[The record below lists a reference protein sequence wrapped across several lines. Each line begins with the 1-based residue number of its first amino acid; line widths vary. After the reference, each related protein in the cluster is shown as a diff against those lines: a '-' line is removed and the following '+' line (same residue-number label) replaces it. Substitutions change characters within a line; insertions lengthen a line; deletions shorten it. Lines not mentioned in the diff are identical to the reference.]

1 MEYDKRKIISNILPF
16 GRAWLSFLLSFS
28 FLYAWADAI
37 GTWRIYPS
45 YSDVTDIVPTGKNV
59 FVLASN
65 SLYSYNVNDGSL
77 RTYSN
82 NDVLNGTDIQNIAW
96 VNAVKKL
103 VITYSDYTIDLLS
116 LNGDVE
122 NISALA
128 DKETTDDKTVN
139 SIYVSGQYAY
149 LSTGFGIIKLN
160 AKDATIADSYN
171 LGFKVN
177 YCYISDNYLYA
188 ASESRGLMKCV
199 LTANLLNRN
208 EWTSA
213 GRYKKLVKDEY
224 VFDSTNKCYWAS
236 DADCKLTKYVKLDDG
251 SYQAV
256 SSGVI
261 PDGPRYNEHNYIVY
275 DNGRILSVRGRY
287 DYVSS
292 DTKTPGFVQEYTI
305 GTDKWM
311 CYDNTFSTENKK
323 ECIAQTQIS
332 VDPKDRNH
340 VMVAAKSGLY
350 EYKDKKMVAY
360 YDMNTD
366 DPVISVINNVNYS
379 VITGTRFDTS
389 GNLWMFNMG
398 NDNILCLTSSGE
410 WKSFPQKYLSKDDTY
425 RLKSLF
431 FDSRGL
437 LWFVN
442 DSWKAPIVGFYDIKS
457 NEMRVLSS
465 FTNTDGTT
473 ILEKKNIFAI
483 TEDKS
488 HNIWV
493 GSESGCFYLTPE
505 DVTTMCSNSGNVII
519 NPVQHKVP
527 RNDGTNYAD
536 YLLSNVFICDIKI
549 DDANRKW
556 FATNN
561 GVYLI
566 SSDNNTQLAHFT
578 MDNSPLPDNEV
589 KSIAIDANTGMVYFA
604 TLKGLCSYQSDV
616 TQSYGD
622 LTDDNV
628 YAYPNPVTP
637 DFTGDITITGLTD
650 GAQVKILATSGQLV
664 SEGKSNSGS
673 YHWNGCDQNGKKV
686 ASGVYM
692 VNVATAEGESGI
704 VTKISIVR

>member
-1 MEYDKRKIISNILPF
+1 MKQSLLIILFSI
-16 GRAWLSFLLSFS
+16 FS
-28 FLYAWADAI
+28 FPYVWGDAI
-37 GTWRIYPS
+37 GTWKVYPS
-45 YSDVTDIVPTGKNV
+45 YSEVSDIVPTGKEI

-82 NDVLNGTDIQNIAW
+82 NDLLNGCNIQNIVW
-96 VNAVKKL
+96 VNAAKKL

-128 DKETTDDKTVN
+128 DKQTTDDKTIN
-139 SIYVSGQYAY
+139 SIYVDGQYAY
-149 LSTGFGIIKLN
+149 LATGFGIVKVN

-171 LGFKVN
+171 LGYKVN
-177 YCYISDNYLYA
+177 YCYISGNYLYA
-188 ASESRGLMKCV
+188 ASEIKGLMKCQ
-199 LTANLLNRN
+199 LTANLLNKN
-208 EWTSA
+208 EWSSD
-213 GRYKKLVKDEY
+213 GEYHRQWKDKY
-224 VFDSTNKCYWAS
+224 VYDSTNNCYWA
-236 DADCKLTKYVKLDDG
+236 ADEESRLTKYQKEG
-251 SYQAV
+251 KTYQAV
-256 SSGVI
+256 STGVK
-261 PDGPRYNEHNYIVY
+261 PDGPQYNEHNYIIY

-292 DTKTPGFVQEYTI
+292 DTNTPGFVQEYIIDSDT
-305 GTDKWM
+305 WSV
-311 CYDNTFSTENKK
+311 YDNTYSTEKNKK
-323 ECIAQTQIS
+323 CVAQTQIS
-332 VDPKDRNH
+332 VDPRDMNH

-366 DPVISVINNVNYS
+366 DPIISVINDVNYS
-379 VITGTRFDTS
+379 VVTGTRYDAS
-389 GNLWMFNMG
+389 GNLWLFNMG
-398 NDNILCLTSSGE
+398 NDCVLCLTASGE
-410 WKSFPQKYLSKDDTY
+410 WKSFPQKYLSKDATY

-431 FDSRGL
+431 FDSRGF

-442 DSWKAPIVGFYDIKS
+442 DNWQDPIVGFFDVNSGEI
-457 NEMRVLSS
+457 RVINN
-465 FTNTDGTT
+465 FTNIDGTT
-473 ILEKKNIFAI
+473 ILERKNIFSV
-483 TEDKS
+483 TEDREN
-488 HNIWV
+488 NIWV
-493 GSESGCFYLTPE
+493 GSEVGCFYITPD
-505 DVTTMCSNSGNVII
+505 DVNAMYSNPENANVH
-519 NPVQHKVP
+519 PTKHTVP
-527 RNDGTNYAD
+527 RNDGTNLAD

-549 DDANRKW
+549 DRANRKW
-556 FATNN
+556 FATSN

-589 KSIAIDANTGMVYFA
+589 KSIAIDENTGMVYFA

-616 TQSYGD
+616 TKTYGN

-637 DFTGDITITGLTD
+637 DFTGDITVTGLTE
-650 GAQVKILATSGQLV
+650 GAQIKILTTSGQLV
-664 SEGKSNSGS
+664 SEGTSISGS
-673 YHWNGCDQNGKKV
+673 YRWNGCDRNGKKV

-692 VNVATAEGESGI
+692 VNVATAGGECGI

>member
-1 MEYDKRKIISNILPF
+1 MKQSILAILF
-16 GRAWLSFLLSFS
+16 SMFS
-28 FLYAWADAI
+28 FLYAWGDAI
-37 GTWRIYPS
+37 GTWKIYPS
-45 YSDVTDIVPTGKNV
+45 YSEVTEIIPTGKNV

-82 NDVLNGTDIQNIAW
+82 NDILNGTDIQNIAW
-96 VNAVKKL
+96 VNAVGKL

-149 LSTGFGIIKLN
+149 LSTGFGIIKIN
-160 AKDATIADSYN
+160 AKDATVADTYN
-171 LGFKVN
+171 LGFMVN
-177 YCYISDNYLYA
+177 YCYISGNYLYA
-188 ASESRGLMKCV
+188 ASKSKGLMKCI

-213 GRYKKLVKDEY
+213 GEYKKLKKEKY
-224 VFDSTNKCYWAS
+224 VYDATNKCYWAS
-236 DADCKLTKYVKLDDG
+236 DTDNKLTKYQKSENG
-251 SYQAV
+251 SFEAV
-256 SSGVI
+256 STGVI

-287 DYVSS
+287 DYISS
-292 DTKTPGFVQEYTI
+292 DTQTPGFVQEYTI
-305 GTDKWM
+305 GTDKWT

-340 VMVAAKSGLY
+340 IMVAAKSGLY
-350 EYKDKKMVAY
+350 EYKDKKMIAY

-379 VITGTRFDTS
+379 VITGTRFDSS

-410 WKSFPQKYLSKDDTY
+410 WKSLPQKNLAKDDTY

-442 DSWKAPIVGFYDIKS
+442 DSWKAPLVGLYDIKS
-457 NEMRVLSS
+457 DEMRILTS

-483 TEDKS
+483 TEDKN

-493 GSESGCFYLTPE
+493 GSENGCFYITPE
-505 DVTTMCSNSGNVII
+505 DVTAMCSSSGNIEI

-549 DDANRKW
+549 DKANRKW

-589 KSIAIDANTGMVYFA
+589 KSIAIDEASGVVYLA

-622 LTDDNV
+622 LSDDNV

-637 DFTGDITITGLTD
+637 DFTGDITITGLTA

-664 SEGKSNSGS
+664 SEGTSTSGS
-673 YHWNGCDQNGKKV
+673 YRLNGCDLNGKKV

-692 VNVATAEGESGI
+692 VNVATAEGESGV
-704 VTKISIVR
+704 VTKISVVR